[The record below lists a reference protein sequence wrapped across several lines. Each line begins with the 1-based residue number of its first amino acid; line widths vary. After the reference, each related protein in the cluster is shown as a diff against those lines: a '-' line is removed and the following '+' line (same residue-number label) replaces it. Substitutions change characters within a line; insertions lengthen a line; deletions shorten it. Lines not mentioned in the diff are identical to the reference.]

1 MSRGERR
8 RRAFLEAQRGMLDRY
23 GVEAHSRVFE
33 VPATGGRAHALVAGE
48 GPPVV
53 MISGIGTP
61 AAMWAP
67 LMAELKGFRLLGVD
81 LPGYGLTDPTPGF
94 ADDLRRN
101 AARFLADALD
111 GLELERPSF
120 VANSLGSLW
129 TMWLALERPERVGAL
144 VHVGC
149 PALVL
154 GTSAPVPMRLLAVR
168 PLGRILT
175 RLQPPS
181 PKQVEQLAR
190 TVNEYPLVPE
200 LVDLLVATE
209 RLPGFRP
216 TFLAQLN
223 VLLRLRGSRPEPTL
237 DAEDL
242 ERIDHPTLICWGR
255 DDPFGSPRVG
265 ERMAEAL
272 PDAELHVFGGG
283 HAPWLTQAS
292 RIGPV
297 ATRFLRRHG

>member
-8 RRAFLEAQRGMLDRY
+8 RRAFLEAQRRMLDRY

-33 VPATGGRAHALVAGE
+33 VPATGGRVHALVAGE

-53 MISGIGTP
+53 MINGLGTP

-67 LMAELKGFRLLGVD
+67 LMAELEGFRLLAVD
-81 LPGYGLTDPTPGF
+81 LPGYGLTDPKPGF
-94 ADDLRRN
+94 ADDLRRK
-101 AARFLADALD
+101 APRFLEDALD

-120 VANSLGSLW
+120 VGNSMGSLW
-129 TMWLALERPERVGAL
+129 TMWLTLERPERVASL

-154 GTSAPVPMRLLAVR
+154 GTSAPLPLRLLAVR

-190 TVNEYPLVPE
+190 TVNEHPLVPE

-209 RLPGFRP
+209 RLPGYRP
-216 TFLAQLN
+216 TFLTQLA
-223 VLLRLRGSRPEPTL
+223 VLVRLRGSRPEMRM

-242 ERIDHPTLICWGR
+242 GRIDRPTLICWGR
-255 DDPFGSPRVG
+255 DDPFGNPRVG